1 MKRKKRGS
9 YLLCLYFI
17 LIHFPGIDSWIQ
29 PRLNLRFSWVLNP
42 GNLGEPSEQVTQVS
56 WVLEP
61 TLPSLAGFIKT
72 NKKPGFSWVC
82 WVCCRSNKT
91 LRAGF
96 TGFQNPANPG
106 YLGSGTQL
114 TQVTWHSCYGWKQHF
129 LAKKHYAIQ
138 KNIYNSAKTY
148 GVLLK

>member
-1 MKRKKRGS
+1 MLFAAITAAVISQKSYSKSLKKKMKRKKRGS
-9 YLLCLYFI
+9 YLLCYFI

-82 WVCCRSNKT
+82 WVRCQSNKIH
-91 LRAGF
+91 RAGF
-96 TGFQNPANPG
+96 AGFKNLAYPG
-106 YLGSGTQL
+106 
-114 TQVTWHSCYGWKQHF
+114 
-129 LAKKHYAIQ
+129 
-138 KNIYNSAKTY
+138 
-148 GVLLK
+148 